1 MKFREFSN
9 KQQHGKSVLGIL
21 FELSPAEMEIY
32 RHLVESDGKT
42 AKEIGDFVGKDRSTA
57 YRMLQHLCSAGIV
70 DKITKYLPKGGYYHI
85 YDAKDPALLVDEL
98 KVNIRESYEKILD
111 LVEKAEKSED
121 MLPALTSVLSEGTSF
136 GTGQANAAGERGK
149 KKKRARTGRVR
160 SADRKDKGV
169 GTGSEPGRSGE
180 GVRDEEQD
188 GDEEGEEDED
198 HQIPIHLR

>member
-98 KVNIRESYEKILD
+98 KVNIRESFERILD
-111 LVEKAEKSED
+111 MVEKAEESED
-121 MLPALTSVLSEGTSF
+121 IVSALTSIPSAGISIGTPRSIN
-136 GTGQANAAGERGK
+136 TGSLGKRGK
-149 KKKRARTGRVR
+149 KARIGREE
-160 SADRKDKGV
+160 SYERKNIR
-169 GTGSEPGRSGE
+169 PGKESQIEQSGDGE
-180 GVRDEEQD
+180 RDEEPD
-188 GDEEGEEDED
+188 EDED
-198 HQIPIHLR
+198 EGEDDDQQIPIHLR

>member
-98 KVNIRESYEKILD
+98 KVNIRESFERILD
-111 LVEKAEKSED
+111 MVEKAEESED
-121 MLPALTSVLSEGTSF
+121 IVSALTSIPSAGISIGTPRSIN
-136 GTGQANAAGERGK
+136 TGSLGK
-149 KKKRARTGRVR
+149 KARIGREE
-160 SADRKDKGV
+160 SYERKNIR
-169 GTGSEPGRSGE
+169 PGKESQIEQSGDGE
-180 GVRDEEQD
+180 RDEEPD
-188 GDEEGEEDED
+188 EDED
-198 HQIPIHLR
+198 EGEDDDQQIPIHLR